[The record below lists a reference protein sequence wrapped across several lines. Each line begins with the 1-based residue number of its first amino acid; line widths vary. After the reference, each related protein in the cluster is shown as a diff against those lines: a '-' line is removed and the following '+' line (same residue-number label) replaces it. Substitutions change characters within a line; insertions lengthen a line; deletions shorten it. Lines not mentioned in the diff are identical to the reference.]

1 MKQEAYELH
10 LLLKKSGIRGPY
22 VLVGHSIGGLIA
34 RVYAAQYPK
43 EVAGMV
49 LVDSTHEDT
58 TLMYQ
63 GKIVRVREGAKERP
77 IPPVQTMKSSPPQ
90 PPTEEDKKQ
99 AEFNAQ
105 VFGPPRIEPPFDKL
119 SPEVQKVRL
128 WMLSHPKLSA
138 ASDDYWPEEL
148 QSLYVAR
155 AKTPCPLDDKPLI
168 VLVGTNKG
176 EGAPPNV
183 SAEEWKRLMEEKRQQ
198 KAGFVNL
205 SRNSQLI
212 YAEQSG
218 HHIQLEEPEL
228 VVSAIRKVVETAR
241 RHGNLT
247 ASR

>member
-10 LLLKKSGIRGPY
+10 LLLKQAGIRGPY
-22 VLVGHSIGGLIA
+22 VLAGHSIGGLIA
-34 RVYAAQYPK
+34 RVYAEQYPI

-63 GKIVRVREGAKERP
+63 GKLVRVREGAKERP

-105 VFGPPRIEPPFDKL
+105 VFGPPKIQPPFNKL
-119 SPEVQKVRL
+119 PPDVQKVRL

-148 QSLYVAR
+148 QALHVAR
-155 AKTPCPLDDKPLI
+155 AKTPYPLDDKPLV

-183 SAEEWKRLMEEKRQQ
+183 SPEEWKRLVEEKRQQ

-205 SRNSQLI
+205 SHNSQLM

-218 HHIQLEEPEL
+218 HHIQLDEPEL
-228 VVSAIRKVVETAR
+228 VVSAIRKVVETVR
-241 RHGNLT
+241 RHGRLT
-247 ASR
+247 TNR